1 MVDSKGLIPIS
12 LGGTGGKTAAE
23 ARNNFGLGWWA
34 TSDPANLINVNS
46 SLSSSSN
53 PFAGIGFYNSPSAGG
68 PTTYGVAL
76 QMYLKGGGGI
86 SITQEAVGSV
96 ANQVR
101 LFARNMAV
109 DSAGNTT
116 FGNYVTIR
124 HSGNTTVATDGT
136 LKAAS
141 PVVKILNDG
150 TYETNEEAEG
160 VTVTRLGVGQ
170 YLIEGCEALNSDA
183 AWGGIDGGFDI
194 PTDRNKQ
201 PLIWLDYKVNA
212 DGSVLVKTYHRT
224 HPGAPAFAKN
234 EIEGVSDG
242 EPVDIPSDQFVS
254 IRVQMPSDSPY
265 NRKQALLNTEKMV

>member
-1 MVDSKGLIPIS
+1 
-12 LGGTGGKTAAE
+12 
-23 ARNNFGLGWWA
+23 
-34 TSDPANLINVNS
+34 
-46 SLSSSSN
+46 
-53 PFAGIGFYNSPSAGG
+53 
-68 PTTYGVAL
+68 
-76 QMYLKGGGGI
+76 MYLKGGGGI

-150 TYETNEEAEG
+150 TYETNEESEG